1 MQYSPEAQQL
11 KCIYCEAEQPIP
23 HVDGEIIENDYE
35 EWVERETRAPFY
47 TQGAQNQ
54 KVSVTEVEEHGG
66 DALYEV
72 TCKQCG
78 ATTTFDP
85 HVQSQR
91 CPFCDSPLENNEAHL
106 ANFWEPNYVVPFAF
120 SQKKCGEAFKKWIR
134 GKWFAPNAARKSEI
148 GSKRFSGLYLPFW
161 TYDAQMSCTYVGE
174 RGERETTTD
183 SDGNSSTTVRWYKVT
198 GSVADFFDDVLVPAV
213 DSIDRSILDNVTD
226 WKVEAYKTYNNAYF
240 AGFVTQI
247 YTTDFIQGFEFAH
260 KKMEEATRNLIRRDI
275 GGDEQRIHAMDME
288 LEDKKFKLLV
298 LPFWVSSFRYK
309 NKVYQ
314 VVVNGMTGKVYGKFP
329 LSFWKIFFFTLLMIA
344 LLVGVSYLSDLLS

>member
-1 MQYSPEAQQL
+1 
-11 KCIYCEAEQPIP
+11 
-23 HVDGEIIENDYE
+23 
-35 EWVERETRAPFY
+35 
-47 TQGAQNQ
+47 
-54 KVSVTEVEEHGG
+54 
-66 DALYEV
+66 
-72 TCKQCG
+72 
-78 ATTTFDP
+78 
-85 HVQSQR
+85 
-91 CPFCDSPLENNEAHL
+91 
-106 ANFWEPNYVVPFAF
+106 
-120 SQKKCGEAFKKWIR
+120 
-134 GKWFAPNAARKSEI
+134 
-148 GSKRFSGLYLPFW
+148 
-161 TYDAQMSCTYVGE
+161 MSCTYVGE
-174 RGERETTTD
+174 RGERETISD
-183 SDGNSSTTVRWYKVT
+183 SDGNSKTIIRWYKVT

-260 KKMEEATRNLIRRDI
+260 KKMEDATRDLIRRDI

-329 LSFWKIFFFTLLMIA
+329 LSFWKILFVVLLMIA
-344 LLVGVSYLSDLLS
+344 LLVGANYLSDLLS